1 MTSCATPRPDGAAPD
16 ASMRRGACPSLAK
29 PMQTGDGLLVRL
41 RPAIGSLTPAELRA
55 LAVAAE
61 RFGNGILEVTARGNL
76 QVRGL
81 TAANIAGL
89 ALAIGEAGIA
99 IAEGV
104 AIETPPLAGVDKDEI
119 TDPRPLALALR
130 QAIAALD
137 PPLKLAPKLSII
149 IDGGGRF
156 HLDNIVADL
165 RLKALKTDDG
175 MAWLLSLGGTAH
187 AARPVALLD
196 HREAVSGLLAV
207 LRRLAAMGDAARG
220 RDLDPEVAKNE
231 LVGRARPPET
241 LMILSTEPAVPVAGL
256 HTLADGTTVLGVGLA
271 FAQSDAAGLTAFLH
285 RAEELGAAEIR
296 LAPGHG
302 LFVLGLDRE
311 AAAIAQRLAF
321 SLGFRIA
328 PDDPRNHIATCAGT
342 GACASAMMETK
353 AVARLMVEA
362 APELLDGSL
371 SVHLSGCPKGCA
383 RPPPAELTLVGAPS
397 GYALVVNGTAS
408 VAPSAYTDANGIG
421 SAFAHLGA
429 LVRKNKDAGES
440 ARSCLTRLGA
450 TRIAAAFEQG

>member
-1 MTSCATPRPDGAAPD
+1 
-16 ASMRRGACPSLAK
+16 
-29 PMQTGDGLLVRL
+29 MQTGDGLLVRL
-41 RPAIGSLTPAELRA
+41 RPATGRLTPAELRA

-61 RFGNGILEVTARGNL
+61 QFGNGILEVTARGNL

-81 TAANIAGL
+81 TAANVDGL
-89 ALAIGEAGIA
+89 ASAIGEAGIVVA
-99 IAEGV
+99 DGV
-104 AIETPPLAGVDKDEI
+104 AIEMPPLAGIDTDEI
-119 TDPRPLALALR
+119 ADPRPLALALR
-130 QAIAALD
+130 EAIAALD

-165 RLKALKTDDG
+165 RLKAVKTDDDV
-175 MAWLLSLGGTAH
+175 AWLLSLGGTAGT
-187 AARPVALLD
+187 AQPVALLD
-196 HREAVSGLLAV
+196 GHEAVSGLLAV

-220 RDLDPEVAKNE
+220 RDLDAAVVENE
-231 LVGRARPPET
+231 LAGGAYSPAT
-241 LMILSTEPAVPVAGL
+241 SILAMEPAVPVAGL
-256 HTLADGTTVLGVGLA
+256 HTLADGATVLGVG
-271 FAQSDAAGLTAFLH
+271 FAYAQADAASLTALLH
-285 RAEELGAAEIR
+285 KAEELGAAEIR

-302 LFVLGLDRE
+302 LFVLGLDHE
-311 AAAIAQRLAF
+311 TAAIMQGLAF

-342 GACASAMMETK
+342 GACASALMETK
-353 AVARLMVEA
+353 AVARVMVDA

-371 SVHLSGCPKGCA
+371 TVHLSGCPKGCA
-383 RPPPAELTLVGAPS
+383 RPSSAELTLVGAPS

-408 VAPSAYTDANGIG
+408 VAPSAYTDANGIK

-429 LVRKNKDAGES
+429 LVKENKDAGES

-450 TRIAAAFEQG
+450 ARIAAAFEQG

>member
-1 MTSCATPRPDGAAPD
+1 MTSCATPRPDAAD
-16 ASMRRGACPSLAK
+16 ASMRRGTCPSLAK

-41 RPAIGSLTPAELRA
+41 RPATGSLTPAELRA

-81 TAANIAGL
+81 TAASVSSL
-89 ALAIGEAGIA
+89 ASAIGEAGIA
-99 IAEGV
+99 VAAGV
-104 AIETPPLAGVDKDEI
+104 AIETPPLAGVDTDE
-119 TDPRPLALALR
+119 TSDPRPLALALR
-130 QAIAALD
+130 EAIAAHN

-149 IDGGGRF
+149 VDGGGRF
-156 HLDNIVADL
+156 HLDDIVADL
-165 RLKALKTDDG
+165 RLKAVKSDDG
-175 MAWLLSLGGTAH
+175 VAWLLSLGGTAR

-196 HREAVSGLLAV
+196 QREAVPGLLAV
-207 LRRLAAMGDAARG
+207 LRRLAATGDAARG
-220 RDLDPEVAKNE
+220 RDLDVDVVKDDLAGGARSPGTST
-231 LVGRARPPET
+231 LV
-241 LMILSTEPAVPVAGL
+241 MEPAVPVAGL

-271 FAQSDAAGLTAFLH
+271 FAQADAAGLTAFL
-285 RAEELGAAEIR
+285 RKAEELGAAEIR

-302 LFVLGLDRE
+302 FFVLGLDRE
-311 AAAIAQRLAF
+311 AAAKVQRLAL

-328 PDDPRNHIATCAGT
+328 SDDRRNHIATCAGT

-371 SVHLSGCPKGCA
+371 TAHLSGCPKGCA
-383 RPPPAELTLVGAPS
+383 RPSSAELTLVGAPS
-397 GYALVVNGTAS
+397 GYGLVVNGTAS
-408 VAPSAYTDANGIG
+408 IAPSAYTDANGIG

-450 TRIAAAFEQG
+450 ARIAAAFEQG

>member
-1 MTSCATPRPDGAAPD
+1 MTSCATPRPDAAAPD
-16 ASMRRGACPSLAK
+16 APMRRGACPSLAK

-41 RPAIGSLTPAELRA
+41 RPATRSLAPAELGA

-81 TAANIAGL
+81 TPANVSGL
-89 ALAIGEAGIA
+89 ASAIGEAGIA
-99 IAEGV
+99 VAEGV
-104 AIETPPLAGVDKDEI
+104 AIETPPLAGIDTDEI
-119 TDPRPLALALR
+119 IDPRPLAFALHE
-130 QAIAALD
+130 AIAALD

-156 HLDNIVADL
+156 HLDDIIADL
-165 RLKALKTDDG
+165 RLKALKTEDG
-175 MAWLLSLGGTAH
+175 VAWLLSLGGTAH

-196 HREAVSGLLAV
+196 QREAVSGLLAV

-220 RDLDPEVAKNE
+220 RDLDLEVAKSE
-231 LVGRARPPET
+231 LVGRARPPAAS
-241 LMILSTEPAVPVAGL
+241 ILSAESAVPVAGL
-256 HTLADGTTVLGVGLA
+256 HTLADGAAVLGVGLA
-271 FAQSDAAGLTAFLH
+271 FAQADAASLTAFL
-285 RAEELGAAEIR
+285 RKVEELGATEIR

-302 LFVLGLDRE
+302 LFLLGLDRE

-371 SVHLSGCPKGCA
+371 TAHLSGCPKGCA
-383 RPPPAELTLVGAPS
+383 RPSSAELTLVGAPS

-408 VAPSAYTDANGIG
+408 VAPSVYTDANGLKT
-421 SAFAHLGA
+421 ALAHLGA

-450 TRIAAAFEQG
+450 ARIAVAFEQG

>member
-1 MTSCATPRPDGAAPD
+1 MTSCATPRSDGAN

-41 RPAIGSLTPAELRA
+41 RPATGSLTPAELRV

-81 TAANIAGL
+81 TAADVAGL
-89 ALAIGEAGIA
+89 ASAIGEAGIGV
-99 IAEGV
+99 AEGV
-104 AIETPPLAGVDKDEI
+104 AIETPPLAGVDTDEI
-119 TDPRPLALALR
+119 IDPRPLALALR
-130 QAIAALD
+130 EAITALD
-137 PPLKLAPKLSII
+137 SPLKLAPKLSII

-165 RLKALKTDDG
+165 RLKAVKTDDDV
-175 MAWLLSLGGTAH
+175 AWLLSLGGTA
-187 AARPVALLD
+187 RPVALLD
-196 HREAVSGLLAV
+196 HRKVVPGLLAV
-207 LRRLAAMGDAARG
+207 LRRLATMGDAARG
-220 RDLDPEVAKNE
+220 RDLDLEVIKTE
-231 LVGRARPPET
+231 LAGGAYQPT
-241 LMILSTEPAVPVAGL
+241 GLILATEPAMPVAGL
-256 HTLADGTTVLGVGLA
+256 HTLADGATVLGVGLA
-271 FAQSDAAGLTAFLH
+271 YAQADAASLTALL
-285 RAEELGAAEIR
+285 RKAEELAAAEIR

-302 LFVLGLDRE
+302 LFVLGLDHE
-311 AAAIAQRLAF
+311 AAAIMQGLAF

-342 GACASAMMETK
+342 GACASALMETK
-353 AVARLMVEA
+353 AVARVVVDA

-371 SVHLSGCPKGCA
+371 TVHLSGCPKGCA
-383 RPPPAELTLVGAPS
+383 RPSSAELTLVGAPS

-408 VAPSAYTDANGIG
+408 VAPSAYTDANGIK

-429 LVRKNKDAGES
+429 LVRENKDAGES

-450 TRIAAAFEQG
+450 ARIAAAFEQG

>member
-1 MTSCATPRPDGAAPD
+1 MTSCATPRPDAAAPD
-16 ASMRRGACPSLAK
+16 SSMRRGVCPSLAK

-41 RPAIGSLTPAELRA
+41 RPATGSLTPAELRA

-81 TAANIAGL
+81 TTAKVSGL
-89 ALAIGEAGIA
+89 ASAIGEAGIA
-99 IAEGV
+99 VAEGV
-104 AIETPPLAGVDKDEI
+104 AIETPPLAGVDTDEI
-119 TDPRPLALALR
+119 IDPRPLALALR
-130 QAIAALD
+130 EAIAALD

-156 HLDNIVADL
+156 HLDDIVADL
-165 RLKALKTDDG
+165 RSKAVNTDDG
-175 MAWLLSLGGTAH
+175 VAWLLSLGGTAR

-196 HREAVSGLLAV
+196 RHGAVPGLLAV

-220 RDLDPEVAKNE
+220 RDLDAEVVKDQLA
-231 LVGRARPPET
+231 GGARPPTTST
-241 LMILSTEPAVPVAGL
+241 LAMEPAVPAAGL
-256 HTLADGTTVLGVGLA
+256 HTFADGATVLGVGLA
-271 FAQSDAAGLTAFLH
+271 FAQVDAASLTAFL
-285 RAEELGAAEIR
+285 RKAEELSVAEIR

-302 LFVLGLDRE
+302 LFLLGLDRD
-311 AAAIAQRLAF
+311 AAAILQRLAL

-328 PDDPRNHIATCAGT
+328 QDDPRNHIATCAGT
-342 GACASAMMETK
+342 GACASALMETK

-371 SVHLSGCPKGCA
+371 TAHLSGCPKGCA
-383 RPPPAELTLVGAPS
+383 RPSSAELTLVGAPS

-408 VAPSAYTDANGIG
+408 VAPSAYTDANGIR
-421 SAFAHLGA
+421 SAFGHLGA

-450 TRIAAAFEQG
+450 ARIAAAFEQG